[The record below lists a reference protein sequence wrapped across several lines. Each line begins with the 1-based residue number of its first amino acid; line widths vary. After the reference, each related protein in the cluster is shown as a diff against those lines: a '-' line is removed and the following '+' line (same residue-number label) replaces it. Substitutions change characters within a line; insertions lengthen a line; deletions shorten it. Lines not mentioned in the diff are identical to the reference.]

1 MSVGRRKKE
10 EAIKSIVS
18 AINNVL
24 TVLAVAMLTNATG
37 VYLLLLLLLRVLVLL
52 LAEFA
57 GEIFSRLLL
66 LLTAVDSEFEVAVAD
81 FLLIIIGTLRE
92 RPQVRP
98 KESIFLR

>member
-24 TVLAVAMLTNATG
+24 TVLAVAMLTNAAG

-52 LAEFA
+52 LSEFA
-57 GEIFSRLLL
+57 GEIFSTLLL
-66 LLTAVDSEFEVAVAD
+66 LLTSVDSEFEVAVAD
-81 FLLIIIGTLRE
+81 FLLLIIGTLIS
-92 RPQVRP
+92 RPQGRP
-98 KESIFLR
+98 KESMFLR